1 MLEKVILVM
10 NMEAMFS
17 DDWMVT
23 ETLTGDIKIQIYP
36 NGISIVDISKSAQI
50 DLVWKQWDRIVDFV
64 NSRR

>member
-1 MLEKVILVM
+1 MLERVVLAM

-50 DLVWKQWDRIVDFV
+50 DLVWKQWDRIIDFV